1 MVTAFACNET
11 IVEPVGASWRKL
23 MSSAAVVPD
32 IIDIEQAYFWTS
44 SWQAWEREADQDL
57 VEGRYADFPD
67 VNSLLNDLHAAETD
81 EE

>member
-11 IVEPVGASWRKL
+11 MVQPAGTGWTKLLSGACSF
-23 MSSAAVVPD
+23 PD
-32 IIDIEQAYFWTS
+32 INIEQAYFWTS
-44 SWQAWEREADQDL
+44 DWQAWEREAEEDL